1 MTVEIEKAVMVL
13 SNLTHRAS
21 GIAIF
26 CVAMILVFILGPFRL
41 TARSRCMVKLSLAAI
56 LAITLY
62 SSYSGIGAVG
72 AAGGDGAR
80 DSAAWSTVRRH
91 ITYAYAH
98 SALLGVFAIY
108 LCYTCV

>member
-1 MTVEIEKAVMVL
+1 MSAEIEKAVMVL

-41 TARSRCMVKLSLAAI
+41 TTRSRCMVKLSLAAI

-72 AAGGDGAR
+72 GDGTWG
-80 DSAAWSTVRRH
+80 SAAWSTVRRH